1 MHSGEQVQST
11 YCTQSPKYRH
21 PDSVNRAPVTTDRLV
36 PQKTSIL
43 QKKPTVDFA
52 KQAKLWR
59 KRARV
64 EPVFLH
70 RNPCLPGVQLC
81 IVVCG
86 LASSLTVLFAVRKK
100 NAAVLLGLFKKYKID
115 GQQAKKKEKRKK
127 TVVKART
134 EWAYEFPSLRE
145 TVAQV
150 NICQEATKCYK
161 MTFLWRIPSLGEWQP
176 QFLSFNNCGKR
187 NILIHRKPQQKKWIM
202 IIRRVEML
210 QCIILQNV
218 RSLHSDCKLQSVQTW
233 YLQRSIWIR
242 HT

>member
-64 EPVFLH
+64 ESVFLH

-100 NAAVLLGLFKKYKID
+100 MLLYCWDCSKNTKLTVSR
-115 GQQAKKKEKRKK
+115 QKKEKRERKRLSRPELSGHTNSHLWERRWRRLTSARK
-127 TVVKART
+127 QLSVIKWLFYGGSPVLASGSLSFSHLITVGRG
-134 EWAYEFPSLRE
+134 
-145 TVAQV
+145 
-150 NICQEATKCYK
+150 
-161 MTFLWRIPSLGEWQP
+161 TFLSIGNRS
-176 QFLSFNNCGKR
+176 
-187 NILIHRKPQQKKWIM
+187 RKN
-202 IIRRVEML
+202 E
-210 QCIILQNV
+210 
-218 RSLHSDCKLQSVQTW
+218 
-233 YLQRSIWIR
+233 
-242 HT
+242 